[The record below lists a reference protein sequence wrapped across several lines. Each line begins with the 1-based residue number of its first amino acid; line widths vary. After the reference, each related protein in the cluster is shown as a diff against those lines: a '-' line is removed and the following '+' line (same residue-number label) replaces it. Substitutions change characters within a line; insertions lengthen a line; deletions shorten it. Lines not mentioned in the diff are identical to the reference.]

1 MFDPQTLLARML
13 LKAVIHESLDEFVD
27 GATPLLLDSP
37 QLGLP
42 SQSKKEA
49 QLFLMLLFSSLPRSG
64 NGYDFS
70 TQRMPGR
77 NDPCICGSGKKFKKC
92 CVELV
97 DAQPMPAEVAFQMAL
112 SELDADS
119 AMALADKEGWT
130 LKALTYVVPYLME
143 LQLPHLVLKLAEPF
157 LQDMSRLRNEHQEL
171 VSTLLD
177 AMFELQT
184 DVGRVQLLNRLC
196 DLKKAN
202 SLQSIGHQ
210 RLAMIAAQ
218 EDRQDEA
225 KDHLQRAIRAD
236 PNQPEIPMTELSILG
251 FVGSDEEIRARA
263 AYWHSRLS
271 REYGE
276 DYPGSEFFD
285 EIRKEG
291 ASFFSHLFEEN
302 IDNEVAVKKAQTL
315 LALLE
320 EENSESLYQFR
331 LTDDEVSLGFL
342 RGRKKLVKAWFE
354 EWKAFQ
360 DSVVAEYP
368 QYLKVDRLPEYW
380 YVEGNAWLQ
389 MLQDNPVLLNSF
401 DVMNALTGMIGAIPG
416 EFDEDGNDVLTVFD
430 KVAFAFLKHRHRLI
444 VTVVEF
450 MEADHRKFPMR
461 LKSNREFWYSVAD
474 VALNMKSYQ
483 DYEESL
489 IVMLERVLKLDD
501 EANPYLTELLAL
513 EYFAKRAGQKIIELT
528 LARKK
533 VTPACALLD
542 ACARQEQGDLNKA
555 LERLQWLYKHA
566 PKDLALVR
574 EALEQNEPLLA
585 LSTGM
590 MPLLI
595 QLNQSSHQDY
605 RRWLMTHLP
614 REA

>member
-210 RLAMIAAQ
+210 RL
-218 EDRQDEA
+218 
-225 KDHLQRAIRAD
+225 
-236 PNQPEIPMTELSILG
+236 G
-251 FVGSDEEIRARA
+251 
-263 AYWHSRLS
+263 

-276 DYPGSEFFD
+276 YYPGSEIFE

-291 ASFFSHLFEEN
+291 SRIFSHLFEEN